1 MPARRILSTWFPH
14 LGAER
19 LLRHRPDLYDTPFA
33 VAHDEGQAQVLCSV
47 SPRAAQVGLYAGQPL
62 RDAHAISAQLITHAR
77 QPRAEAGFLTAL
89 SRWAEGFSPWV
100 AAQAPDALMLDI
112 TGCAHLFGGEGAMA
126 RSLAEQAADL
136 GLTARCGLAD
146 TPGAAWALARYGDAT
161 PGAHRTGDAIDQE
174 ARATRSRAAKRPT
187 APALTTGPSNPRIAP
202 PGQAHS
208 VLAPLPVAA
217 LRLSPEIT
225 QGLTRLG
232 LRRIGDLLG
241 QPRAPLARR
250 FGPEITLRL
259 DQALGA
265 VPEPISPA
273 KPPPRF
279 AVRLTFP
286 DPIGLRD
293 DLMAALDRMVPEL
306 CQRLRDK
313 GQGARHLRLDLARC
327 DGTGQSL
334 TAGLACASHSSDQI
348 TPLLAMKLDQVD
360 AGFGIDLLRLE
371 ATGVEPI
378 HARQTTGHAEAA
390 ARARRHGNAT
400 ALEDLMT
407 RIGARIGLDQIT
419 RQHPADSHIPEKGAK
434 TMAAAWSAPADN
446 WPPPPRPRPLLMW
459 RPEPVM
465 APDRPA
471 LPEQFRWRGQTHA
484 PLEATG
490 PERIAPEWW
499 LDDPQWRS
507 GTRDYWHVVTTGGAR
522 LWLFYAHG
530 GGLSSGWFCQGRF
543 A

>member
-1 MPARRILSTWFPH
+1 MPARRILSAWFPH

-19 LLRHRPDLYDTPFA
+19 LLRHRPDLAEMPFA
-33 VAHDEGQAQVLCSV
+33 VADDDGQAQRLSSV
-47 SPRAAQVGLYAGQPL
+47 SPMAAQIGLYPGQPL
-62 RDAHAISAQLITHAR
+62 RDAHAISAQLVTHAR
-77 QPRAEAGFLTAL
+77 HPRAEAGFLTAL
-89 SRWAEGFSPWV
+89 ARWAEGFSPWV
-100 AAQAPDALMLDI
+100 AAQIPDALMLDI
-112 TGCAHLFGGEGAMA
+112 TGCAHLFGGEEAMA
-126 RSLAEQAADL
+126 ETLTQQAADL
-136 GLTARCGLAD
+136 GLTTRCGLAD

-161 PGAHRTGDAIDQE
+161 PNAQRSGDAIDQE
-174 ARATRSRAAKRPT
+174 ARATRSRAAKRRVAPRRPTGPT
-187 APALTTGPSNPRIAP
+187 APRIAA

-208 VLAPLPVAA
+208 TLAPLPVAA
-217 LRLSPEIT
+217 LRLPPEII
-225 QGLTRLG
+225 QGLGRLG
-232 LRRIGDLLG
+232 LRCIGDLLG

-250 FGPEITLRL
+250 FGPELTLRL
-259 DQALGA
+259 DQAMGA

-293 DLMAALDRMVPEL
+293 DLLAALDRMVPRL

-313 GQGARHLRLDLARC
+313 GQGARHLRLEVARC

-334 TAGLACASHSSDQI
+334 TAGLASASHSADQI

-371 ATGVEPI
+371 ATSVEPI
-378 HARQTTGHAEAA
+378 HARQTSGHAEAA
-390 ARARRHGNAT
+390 ARARRQDNAT
-400 ALEDLMT
+400 ALDDLMT
-407 RIGARIGLDQIT
+407 RIGARVGLDQIT
-419 RQHPADSHIPEKGAK
+419 RQHPADSHIPEKTTK
-434 TMAAAWSAPADN
+434 TMAAAWSSPAGD

-459 RPEPVM
+459 RPEPVL

-471 LPEQFRWRGQTHA
+471 LPETFRWRGQTHA
-484 PLEATG
+484 PATATG

-499 LDDPQWRS
+499 LDDPEWRS
-507 GTRDYWHVVTTGGAR
+507 GTRDYWQVITTGGAR

-530 GGLSSGWFCQGRF
+530 GTLSSGWFCQGRF